1 MNEEEKYLKEKR
13 HKKGKLYRNKLR
25 KIFKEEVY
33 LLLAMA
39 PELTNGEYFQ
49 VIIGNKTYF
58 KSYIPIEKVKF
69 KDMLKFI
76 YESYWYDIFDNY
88 INIEEISKYL
98 AKREKGENNK

>member
-1 MNEEEKYLKEKR
+1 MNNEENYIIEKR

-33 LLLAMA
+33 LLHAMA

-69 KDMLKFI
+69 KDMLKII
-76 YESYWYDIFDNY
+76 YESYWYDIFERY
-88 INIEEISKYL
+88 INFEEIAKYL
-98 AKREKGENNK
+98 PIRKEGE